1 MENIQDL
8 HNELFE
14 FLEDLRSSNTDF
26 KDLQYT
32 LRKDNFGNKLQEG
45 HWFLGDDNTI
55 ILSFWSGVNFYTK
68 QPNISLNFDF
78 NNKTIYVEISFEK
91 SQGSLQDP
99 KHDKSSFIREVI
111 YPAVIDSKFPS
122 HVDFKEFENYFKYIY
137 RIGKLEDWRVICV
150 KFLSSEKQLIDS
162 ILQDYQE
169 KFNLRQNT
177 SGNNF
182 EFIDNKE
189 FTKNTRKIKRYQNS
203 ILDVKE
209 FEKASYNNHKRPFY
223 IQEFEVKN
231 FGPIKNFKI
240 EPLSRD
246 NQWVFITGANGSGKS
261 LLLKAIALTLGQG
274 MVPKSYFNSLEIPY
288 FKAKLYGL
296 NAIIETLERK
306 GNDSKSK
313 NAKRSLLTGFAAY
326 GIHRTAIRKN
336 INFVAGNHELS
347 KNGFLE
353 SILGD
358 KISPLID
365 FNTTIKEWTE
375 TETSRQQFH
384 HRRDFFIKALL
395 QTVPGLVDI
404 HFVEKNR
411 NYVTEFFFKYKEG
424 EVFRVSYEQLSSGT
438 KSILSFVA
446 DIIIRFYKQQPE
458 AYDPSEFRGVVIVD
472 EIDLHLHPQGQKD
485 LILALN
491 EVFPSLQFIVSTHS
505 PIPLLAAPKNT
516 VIYKVERN
524 SENEVS
530 TKRIDTL
537 IHLED
542 LLPNT
547 ILTSP
552 IFGMDSIVNS
562 NRDSSNRVI
571 TQDDYREV
579 QLSQKLKSRI
589 EDFLTDRKQEE
600 LIKLFEDRRK

>member
-1 MENIQDL
+1 ML
-8 HNELFE
+8 
-14 FLEDLRSSNTDF
+14 
-26 KDLQYT
+26 
-32 LRKDNFGNKLQEG
+32 
-45 HWFLGDDNTI
+45 
-55 ILSFWSGVNFYTK
+55 
-68 QPNISLNFDF
+68 
-78 NNKTIYVEISFEK
+78 TIYK
-91 SQGSLQDP
+91 
-99 KHDKSSFIREVI
+99 
-111 YPAVIDSKFPS
+111 
-122 HVDFKEFENYFKYIY
+122 
-137 RIGKLEDWRVICV
+137 
-150 KFLSSEKQLIDS
+150 
-162 ILQDYQE
+162 
-169 KFNLRQNT
+169 
-177 SGNNF
+177 
-182 EFIDNKE
+182 
-189 FTKNTRKIKRYQNS
+189 
-203 ILDVKE
+203 

-223 IQEFEVKN
+223 LQEFEVEN
-231 FGPIKNFKI
+231 FGPIKKFKI

-296 NAIIETLERK
+296 NTIIETLERK

-326 GIHRTAIRKN
+326 GIHRTTIRKN
-336 INFVAGNHELS
+336 INLVAGNHELS

-365 FNTTIKEWTE
+365 FNTTIKEWTG
-375 TETSRQQFH
+375 TVTSRQQFH

-395 QTVPGLVDI
+395 QAVPGLVDI
-404 HFVEKNR
+404 HFVEKKR
-411 NYVTEFFFKYKEG
+411 NYGTEFFFKYEEG

-485 LILALN
+485 IILALN
-491 EVFPSLQFIVSTHS
+491 EIFPSLQFIVSTHS
-505 PIPLLAAPKNT
+505 PIPLLAAPRNT
-516 VIYKVERN
+516 VIYKVKRN
-524 SENEVS
+524 SENEIHA
-530 TKRIDTL
+530 KRIDTL

-562 NRDSSNRVI
+562 HRDSSNRVI
-571 TQDDYREV
+571 TQDDYGEV

-589 EDFLTDRKQEE
+589 DDFLTDRKQEE
-600 LIKLFEDRRK
+600 LINLFEDRRK